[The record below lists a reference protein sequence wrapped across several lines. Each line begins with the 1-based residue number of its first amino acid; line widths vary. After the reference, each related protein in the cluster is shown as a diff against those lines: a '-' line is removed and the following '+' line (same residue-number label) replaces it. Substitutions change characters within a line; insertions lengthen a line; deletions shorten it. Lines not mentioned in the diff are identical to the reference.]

1 MYAAVSLKRN
11 LRSMYCSVKAN
22 DRHGAPR
29 GLFALRQQSYLL
41 LMSIDLCNITDV
53 ILFCLV
59 KSSVLTYNAALN
71 RSSYQSSVYN
81 NSYGFYPPNLA
92 NDGSRETN
100 ATRDNIPRCAHSQ
113 RETNPWWAVDLGR
126 KTTIYRVHFTN
137 RAGPSGML

>member
-1 MYAAVSLKRN
+1 VYAAVSLKRN
-11 LRSMYCSVKAN
+11 LRSMYCSVKAI

-71 RSSYQSSVYN
+71 RPSYQSTVYN

-92 NDGSRETN
+92 NDGSRET
-100 ATRDNIPRCAHSQ
+100 TVTVRNISRCAHSKS
-113 RETNPWWAVDLGR
+113 ETNPWWAVDLGR
-126 KTTIYRVHFTN
+126 KTIIYRVDFTN
-137 RAGPSGML
+137 RASASGML